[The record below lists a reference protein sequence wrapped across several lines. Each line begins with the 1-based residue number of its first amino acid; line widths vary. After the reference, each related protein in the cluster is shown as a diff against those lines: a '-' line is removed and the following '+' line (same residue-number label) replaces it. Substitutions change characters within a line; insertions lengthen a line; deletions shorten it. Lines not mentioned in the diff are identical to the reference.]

1 MVSVFAFYS
10 DDPSSNPAEANSF
23 SVKFVFEKNPLKTIS
38 TRYKP
43 KVWAITRT
51 RTTRVITRSFGRWPQ
66 TKIALWKRLCK
77 RSFKLRHQ
85 IRLSLSFWNICIL
98 GFVCIER
105 KSSSNAEIE
114 VNKTKIWKGQKEGRE
129 KEADIFYSIHLRHL
143 ILFEVL
149 LCFLFEFRGCFLR
162 ENAFLWLTMVS
173 WIFI

>member
-129 KEADIFYSIHLRHL
+129 KEADIFYSIHLFWQRGFYVH
-143 ILFEVL
+143 
-149 LCFLFEFRGCFLR
+149 FLFKIRAIYSIFR
-162 ENAFLWLTMVS
+162 WLLVLANWST
-173 WIFI
+173 IFTIN